1 MSSYWKKKKIQL
13 MGVKDPN
20 FASDIFGRL
29 IKSIIQVSNGC
40 QMESMKEEVEEVLE
54 TLRPMLMQD
63 GGNVEL
69 VDIDDGV
76 VKLRLVGACSSC
88 SSSTMTLKM
97 GIEKALKKAIPMVR
111 CVEAIEQCSL
121 KLKYL
126 FILTLAYLSSYK

>member
-1 MSSYWKKKKIQL
+1 
-13 MGVKDPN
+13 
-20 FASDIFGRL
+20 
-29 IKSIIQVSNGC
+29 
-40 QMESMKEEVEEVLE
+40 MKEEVEEVLE

-76 VKLRLVGACSSC
+76 VKVRVVGACSSC

-111 CVEAIEQCSL
+111 CIEAVE
-121 KLKYL
+121 
-126 FILTLAYLSSYK
+126 